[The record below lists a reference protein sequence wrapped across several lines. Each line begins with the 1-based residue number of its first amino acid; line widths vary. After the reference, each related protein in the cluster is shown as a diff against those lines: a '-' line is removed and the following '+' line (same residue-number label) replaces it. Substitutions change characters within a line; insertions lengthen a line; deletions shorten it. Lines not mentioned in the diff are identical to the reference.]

1 MSSLALP
8 PPLASDERFA
18 LLCELLE
25 EQLAGIDLTPM
36 LVYLIDTVG
45 TDLLP
50 LLAEQFS
57 MLDETVWSLAESE
70 DARRAL
76 VKGATSL
83 HRYKGTPWSLREL
96 CRRLGLGEIQI
107 LERLSGQKRDG
118 SILRDGT
125 HVHGDPSAW
134 AKYRVYLQQPIT
146 NDQASKLRRALI
158 EHAPARCNL
167 VGLDYQAV
175 ANRHNG
181 EIRRDGQYNRGS
193 A

>member
-1 MSSLALP
+1 MNKQALP

-25 EQLAGIDLTPM
+25 EMLDGIDLRPM
-36 LVYLIDTVG
+36 LVYLVDTV
-45 TDLLP
+45 TPDLLP

-57 MLDETVWSLAESE
+57 MLDETVWSLAESD

-76 VKGATSL
+76 VKGSVSL

-107 LERLSGQKRDG
+107 VERLSGRVRDG
-118 SILRDGT
+118 SIKRGGIY
-125 HVHGDPSAW
+125 VHGDPRAW
-134 AKYRVYLQQPIT
+134 AKYRVFLQQPIT

-167 VGLDYQAV
+167 VSLDYQAV

-181 EIRRDGQYNRGS
+181 AIHRDGQYNRGS

>member
-1 MSSLALP
+1 MSNLALP
-8 PPLASDERFA
+8 PPLASDVRFA
-18 LLCELLE
+18 QLCELLE
-25 EQLAGIDLTPM
+25 ETLDGIDLKPM
-36 LVYLIDTVG
+36 LVYLVDTMKP
-45 TDLLP
+45 DLLP
-50 LLAEQFS
+50 VLAEQFS

-70 DARRAL
+70 DARRSL
-76 VKGATSL
+76 VKGSVSL

-107 LERLSGQKRDG
+107 AERLSGQTRNGAIKRDG
-118 SILRDGT
+118 IHL
-125 HVHGDPSAW
+125 HGAPKAW
-134 AKYRVYLQQPIT
+134 AQYRVFLQHPIT

-167 VGLDYQAV
+167 VSLDYQAV

-181 EIRRDGQYNRGS
+181 VIHRDGQYNRGS